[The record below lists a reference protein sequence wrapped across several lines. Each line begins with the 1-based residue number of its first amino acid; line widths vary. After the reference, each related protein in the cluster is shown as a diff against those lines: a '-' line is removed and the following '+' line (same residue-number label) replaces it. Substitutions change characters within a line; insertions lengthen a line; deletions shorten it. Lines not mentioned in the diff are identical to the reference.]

1 MMPRRAW
8 IYACAIVAL
17 AVALLT
23 RPEADPSIVQPVAHS
38 PRIPMGAAGGSASG
52 AQPRSGGQ
60 AGSVAVAEQLL
71 ALRPREKLAGRLDE
85 RASAPMFSARSWAP
99 VQVMDSRPA
108 KPAPPP
114 LPFTYVG
121 KQRVGDAWQV
131 FIADKEEL
139 RIVKV
144 ADVIAQQY
152 KVLAIDPPTMTLDY
166 LPLHEVQQLR
176 LE

>member
-1 MMPRRAW
+1 MN
-8 IYACAIVAL
+8 
-17 AVALLT
+17 
-23 RPEADPSIVQPVAHS
+23 QPAGW
-38 PRIPMGAAGGSASG
+38 PDGA
-52 AQPRSGGQ
+52 R
-60 AGSVAVAEQLL
+60 VAVCLNVACEAWPEGKWPGVSPLPPL
-71 ALRPREKLAGRLDE
+71 P
-85 RASAPMFSARSWAP
+85 APWPPLP
-99 VQVMDSRPA
+99 V
-108 KPAPPP
+108 PAPPP